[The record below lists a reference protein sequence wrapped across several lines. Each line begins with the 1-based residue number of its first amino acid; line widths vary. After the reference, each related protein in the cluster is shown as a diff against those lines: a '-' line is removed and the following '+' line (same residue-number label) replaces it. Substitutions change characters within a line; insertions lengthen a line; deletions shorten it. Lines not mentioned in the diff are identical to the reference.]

1 MLWLVP
7 CSGLASR
14 ASVKAASGNTY
25 SKTETFDWGG
35 GETTYFNAQGVTTGF
50 AYTWADTAGN
60 SNNSF
65 YDANDN
71 YVGDSWSDAEGRSGS
86 SSVVIAGDGSR
97 VETGSYAD
105 TNNSGDDSSW
115 TYNFNSAGEMTGR

>member
-1 MLWLVP
+1 MLCLVP
-7 CSGLASR
+7 FWTDLP

-50 AYTWADTAGN
+50 AYTWADASGN
-60 SNNSF
+60 SNNSY
-65 YDANDN
+65 YDAQDN

-86 SSVVIAGDGSR
+86 SSVVIAADGSK
-97 VETGSYAD
+97 S
-105 TNNSGDDSSW
+105 
-115 TYNFNSAGEMTGR
+115 